1 MLPAQNGHS
10 NMTRTCKE
18 MQDPGQTDPHSQ
30 SVESWL
36 SVSVTLDEG
45 FLEDW
50 GGPPFFSVGA
60 LSFGISA
67 CEMPCDT
74 LCAFNKQNMT
84 MEFSC
89 VLFVELCLQNPPI
102 CNGKHLR

>member
-50 GGPPFFSVGA
+50 GGGPPFFLSRGLKLWHLCMQDA
-60 LSFGISA
+60 L
-67 CEMPCDT
+67 
-74 LCAFNKQNMT
+74 
-84 MEFSC
+84 
-89 VLFVELCLQNPPI
+89 
-102 CNGKHLR
+102 